1 MANKVLTVK
10 MDEKDIERIKK
21 CYKALVNAGFLSAQ
35 TMSLNAFYKHLL
47 LDYLEFD
54 ISNAFD
60 TFSEYG
66 ISPRCVNPNE
76 IDDKGSIS
84 LTNTYNFDDEIFD
97 LYKKCV
103 KESLTRQVDMMKE
116 NAKLLD
122 ELVEAEVVIR
132 GGFMNE
138 MKYEFY
144 RDIDEQESSFW
155 NKKALEIMELID
167 KAYRDNGIDDDIEM
181 IQNSSITEDEKK
193 ELINHIME
201 YEKKRKQNFCIRQGR
216 GIIQ

>member
-1 MANKVLTVK
+1 MANKVLSIK

-21 CYKALVNAGFLSAQ
+21 CYKALVDAGFLSVQ

-47 LDYLEFD
+47 LDYLEVD

-76 IDDKGSIS
+76 IDDNGSIS
-84 LTNTYNFDDEIFD
+84 LTNTYNFDDKIFE

-116 NAKLLD
+116 NAKVFD

-144 RDIDEQESSFW
+144 RDIDGQESSFW
-155 NKKALEIMELID
+155 NKKALEIMELIE

-193 ELINHIME
+193 ELINHIKE

>member
-1 MANKVLTVK
+1 MV
-10 MDEKDIERIKK
+10 D
-21 CYKALVNAGFLSAQ
+21 AGFLSAQ
-35 TMSLNAFYKHLL
+35 TMSLNAFYKQLL
-47 LDYLEFD
+47 LDYLEVD

-66 ISPRCVNPNE
+66 ISPRCVNPKE

-116 NAKLLD
+116 NAKVFD

-155 NKKALEIMELID
+155 NKKALEIMESIE

-181 IQNSSITEDEKK
+181 IQNSSITEDKK
-193 ELINHIME
+193 KKLINYINE
-201 YEKKRKQNFCIRQGR
+201 YKKKRKQNFCIRQGR

>member
-1 MANKVLTVK
+1 MANKVLTIK

-21 CYKALVNAGFLSAQ
+21 CYKALVDAGFLSVQ

-47 LDYLEFD
+47 LDYLEVD

-76 IDDKGSIS
+76 IDDNGSIS
-84 LTNTYNFDDEIFD
+84 LTNTYNFDDKKFE

-116 NAKLLD
+116 NAKVFD

-144 RDIDEQESSFW
+144 RDIDGQESSFW
-155 NKKALEIMELID
+155 NKKALEIMELIE

-193 ELINHIME
+193 ELINHIKE

>member
-1 MANKVLTVK
+1 MANKVLTIK

-21 CYKALVNAGFLSAQ
+21 CYKALVDAGFLSVQ

-47 LDYLEFD
+47 LDYLEVD

-76 IDDKGSIS
+76 IDDNGSIS
-84 LTNTYNFDDEIFD
+84 LTNTYNFDDKIFE

-116 NAKLLD
+116 NAKVFD

-144 RDIDEQESSFW
+144 RDIDGQESSFW
-155 NKKALEIMELID
+155 NKKALEIMELIE

-193 ELINHIME
+193 ELINHIKE